1 MELLSSTTFVST
13 SSTAPARPLK
23 LLRSLLVLAAMA
35 AAVSTQLLPSLLV
48 VVPSWPFSAPHY
60 NNKQPPPP
68 PKCVLF
74 NFGDS
79 NSDTGSLVAGAGFRL
94 HGPVGR
100 RFFGKPSGRFS
111 DGRLYIDFICERLG
125 LDHLSPYLDSSGVSF
140 RHGANF
146 AAAGATAAGAADTF
160 DLATQVRQF
169 RHLKARTAELRPR
182 GLGSGITDQEFQ
194 DAVYTFDIGQ
204 NDLQL
209 AFAAGLSYD
218 RILVETI
225 PAIVTRIK
233 NAVTMVHEACGRKFL
248 LYNTG
253 PLGCL
258 PSLLARRG
266 GGSELDRAGCLVDH
280 NGVAGE
286 FNAQLGRLCRDLRAM
301 LANATV
307 VCVDMYAIKY
317 GLVANH
323 TAHGFSEPLM
333 ACCGS
338 GGPPY
343 NYRVGKACGSPK
355 VKACAV
361 GDRRISWDGLH
372 YTEDASRVVADKILS
387 AEYSDPPLRLPTLC
401 SSQT

>member
-1 MELLSSTTFVST
+1 MESLHC
-13 SSTAPARPLK
+13 TACILQRMSP
-23 LLRSLLVLAAMA
+23 SLAAAATIVESWRWMGGVGDGLNQQRDA
-35 AAVSTQLLPSLLV
+35 AARLCWPNVTATLPALE
-48 VVPSWPFSAPHY
+48 
-60 NNKQPPPP
+60 
-68 PKCVLF
+68 
-74 NFGDS
+74 
-79 NSDTGSLVAGAGFRL
+79 GA
-94 HGPVGR
+94 HG
-100 RFFGKPSGRFS
+100 
-111 DGRLYIDFICERLG
+111 E
-125 LDHLSPYLDSSGVSF
+125 
-140 RHGANF
+140 
-146 AAAGATAAGAADTF
+146 
-160 DLATQVRQF
+160 
-169 RHLKARTAELRPR
+169 
-182 GLGSGITDQEFQ
+182 GSGPGITTQEFQ

-209 AFAAGLSYD
+209 ALAAGLSYD

-233 NAVTMVHEACGRKFL
+233 NAVTMVHEAGGRKFL

-253 PLGCL
+253 ALGCL
-258 PSLLARRG
+258 PSMLARRG

-286 FNAQLGRLCRDLRAM
+286 FNAQLGRLCRDLRAK

-343 NYRVGKACGSPK
+343 NYRAG
-355 VKACAV
+355 KACAV
-361 GDRRISWDGLH
+361 GDRRISWDGIH
-372 YTEDASRVVADKILS
+372 YTEDANRVVADKVLS
-387 AEYSDPPLRLPTLC
+387 AEYSDPPLRFPSLC
-401 SSQT
+401 TSQT